1 MSATQTDRM
10 MLVIPRSD
18 GIVVSRDGVVS
29 LKPLSAEEMLVMG
42 QRCLEA
48 GMEMLRK
55 EKADELQKL

>member
-1 MSATQTDRM
+1 MSQKIDTE

-18 GIVVSRDGVVS
+18 GIVVSKDGVVS
-29 LKPLSAEEMLVMG
+29 LKPLNAAEMLSMA

-55 EKADELQKL
+55 EKADELQEF